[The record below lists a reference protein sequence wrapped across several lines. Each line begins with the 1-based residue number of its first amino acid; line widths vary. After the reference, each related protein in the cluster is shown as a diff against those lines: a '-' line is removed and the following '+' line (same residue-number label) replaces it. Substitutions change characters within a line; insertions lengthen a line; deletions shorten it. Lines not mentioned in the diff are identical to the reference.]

1 MEHEED
7 PRTDQE
13 RIRAR
18 TGSASTSTNEN
29 MEAES
34 ELVPLQNAADARIDA
49 RSVEAPSEVAQS
61 GAASGQAKPTEPPAL
76 NKWQKFWRGV
86 LHVDTAKM
94 DPWTAA
100 RNAIGVALPLAVGI
114 ALGMP
119 LGGLAV
125 SSGALNVSY
134 SDSHDPYKQ
143 RARRMLAASALCAV
157 AVMAGGLVG
166 HHNVAAVTLV
176 SFWAFG
182 SGMAVAAGPTGESL
196 GVISLVVLIIYS
208 AQTLTPGRAVQA
220 GALAFA
226 GGLMQMLLSLALWPA
241 RV

>member
-29 MEAES
+29 IEAES

-49 RSVEAPSEVAQS
+49 RSVEPPSEVEQS
-61 GAASGQAKPTEPPAL
+61 GAASGQAKPAEPPAL

-125 SSGALNVSY
+125 ASGALNVSY
-134 SDSHDPYKQ
+134 SDGHDPYKQ

-157 AVMAGGLVG
+157 AVMAGGLAG
-166 HHNVAAVTLV
+166 HNNFAAVALI
-176 SFWAFG
+176 SIWAFG
-182 SGMAVAAGPTGESL
+182 SGMAITLGPTGESL
-196 GVISLVVLIIYS
+196 GVISLVVLIIYA
-208 AQTLTPGRAVQA
+208 AQSLTPSEPCRPGHWRSRAA
-220 GALAFA
+220 
-226 GGLMQMLLSLALWPA
+226 
-241 RV
+241 